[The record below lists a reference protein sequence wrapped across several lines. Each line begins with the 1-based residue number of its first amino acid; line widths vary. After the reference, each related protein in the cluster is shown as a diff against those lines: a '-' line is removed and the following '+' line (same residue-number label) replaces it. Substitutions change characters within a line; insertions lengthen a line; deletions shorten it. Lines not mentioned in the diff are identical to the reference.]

1 MVDLLVGI
9 ALICMLLF
17 VVFVVMMVVRL
28 VKKQSVKPIL
38 KTLAVFVVVFA
49 ISISGAKTISNS
61 KETTK
66 DQNVSKL
73 EETAHENVVSSA
85 KNDTK
90 PTIETNQKTTQT
102 QKDKLSV
109 DFEKVKNDW
118 LSEMTNKD
126 YHPLV
131 EDVSVVIN
139 EDNQSIIFSA
149 AVNDAANKEY
159 ATELADT
166 MIRRFGHLCSMYGDN
181 ISPPSSDYYG
191 GIFYKYNIIV
201 GVAPLSKIDNQNEWL
216 VYQAIAKGT
225 NQPIKGRK

>member
-17 VVFVVMMVVRL
+17 AVFVAMLVVRL
-28 VKKQSVKPIL
+28 VKKQSVKSIL
-38 KTLAVFVVVFA
+38 KSLAVFVVVFA
-49 ISISGAKTISNS
+49 ISISGARTISNS
-61 KETTK
+61 KETVK

-73 EETAHENVVSSA
+73 EETVQEAPKPKEVA
-85 KNDTK
+85 KDTDESVQPK
-90 PTIETNQKTTQT
+90 PAESLK
-102 QKDKLSV
+102 V

-139 EDNQSIIFSA
+139 EDNQSIVFSA

-166 MIRRFGHLCSMYGDN
+166 MIRRFGSICNMYNKN

-191 GIFYKYNIIV
+191 GIFYKYDIIV

>member
-17 VVFVVMMVVRL
+17 VVFVAMLVVRL
-28 VKKQSVKPIL
+28 VKKQSVKSIL
-38 KTLAVFVVVFA
+38 KSLAVFVVVFA

-73 EETAHENVVSSA
+73 EETAQEVPKSKEVA
-85 KNDTK
+85 KDTDESVQPK
-90 PTIETNQKTTQT
+90 PAESLK
-102 QKDKLSV
+102 V
-109 DFEKVKNDW
+109 DFGKVKEDW

-131 EDVSVVIN
+131 EDVSVNVN
-139 EDNQSIIFSA
+139 EDSKSIIFSA
-149 AVNDAANKEY
+149 VVSDSADKEY
-159 ATELADT
+159 AAELADT
-166 MIRRFGHLCSMYGDN
+166 MIRRFSSICNTHNQN
-181 ISPPSSDYYG
+181 ISPPGNDYYG
-191 GIFYKYNIIV
+191 GIFYKYDILV
-201 GVAPLSKIDNQNEWL
+201 GVAPLSKVDNQDEWL

>member
-28 VKKQSVKPIL
+28 VKKQSVKSIL
-38 KTLAVFVVVFA
+38 KSLAVFVVVFA

-61 KETTK
+61 KETMK

-73 EETAHENVVSSA
+73 EETAQEVPKNEVSKPKEVA
-85 KNDTK
+85 KDTDESVQPK
-90 PTIETNQKTTQT
+90 PAESLK
-102 QKDKLSV
+102 V
-109 DFEKVKNDW
+109 DFESVKKDW

-131 EDVSVVIN
+131 EDVSVVIDK
-139 EDNQSIIFSA
+139 DNQSIVFSA

-166 MIRRFGHLCSMYGDN
+166 MIRRFGHLCSMYGNN

>member
-28 VKKQSVKPIL
+28 VKKQSVKSIL
-38 KTLAVFVVVFA
+38 KSLVVFVVVFA

-73 EETAHENVVSSA
+73 EETAQENVVSSA

-102 QKDKLSV
+102 QKDKPSV
-109 DFEKVKNDW
+109 DFGKVKEDW

-131 EDVSVVIN
+131 EDVNVNVN
-139 EDNQSIIFSA
+139 EDSKSIIFSA
-149 AVNDAANKEY
+149 VVSDSADKEY
-159 ATELADT
+159 AAELADT
-166 MIRRFGHLCSMYGDN
+166 MIRRFSSICNTHNQN
-181 ISPPSSDYYG
+181 ISPPGNDYYG
-191 GIFYKYNIIV
+191 GIFYKYDILV

>member
-28 VKKQSVKPIL
+28 VKKQSVKSIL
-38 KTLAVFVVVFA
+38 KSLAAFAVVFA

-61 KETTK
+61 KETAEY
-66 DQNVSKL
+66 QNVSKL
-73 EETAHENVVSSA
+73 EETAQEAPKNEVSKPKEVAKDTDESA
-85 KNDTK
+85 QPK
-90 PTIETNQKTTQT
+90 PAESLK
-102 QKDKLSV
+102 V
-109 DFEKVKNDW
+109 DFESVKKDW

-131 EDVSVVIN
+131 EDVSVVIDK
-139 EDNQSIIFSA
+139 DNQSIVFSA

>member
-28 VKKQSVKPIL
+28 VKNQSVKPIL
-38 KTLAVFVVVFA
+38 KSLAVFVVVFVV
-49 ISISGAKTISNS
+49 SISGAKTISNS
-61 KETTK
+61 KETAEY
-66 DQNVSKL
+66 QNVSKL
-73 EETAHENVVSSA
+73 EETAQEVPKPKEVA
-85 KNDTK
+85 KDTDESVESK
-90 PTIETNQKTTQT
+90 PAESLK
-102 QKDKLSV
+102 V
-109 DFEKVKNDW
+109 DFESVKKDW

-139 EDNQSIIFSA
+139 KDIQSIIFSA
-149 AVNDAANKEY
+149 VVNDAANKEY
-159 ATELADT
+159 AAELADT
-166 MIRRFGHLCSMYGDN
+166 MIRRFGHICSMYGDN
-181 ISPPSSDYYG
+181 ISPPSSDCYG
-191 GIFYKYNIIV
+191 GIFYKYDIIV

>member
-1 MVDLLVGI
+1 MIDLLVGI

-17 VVFVVMMVVRL
+17 VVFVVMLTVRL
-28 VKKQSVKPIL
+28 VKKQSIKSIL
-38 KTLAVFVVVFA
+38 KYLMVFVAVFVVC
-49 ISISGAKTISNS
+49 ISGAKLISNS
-61 KETTK
+61 KETVQ
-66 DQNVSKL
+66 DQNVSKS

-109 DFEKVKNDW
+109 DFGKVKEDW

-131 EDVSVVIN
+131 EDVSVNVN
-139 EDNQSIIFSA
+139 EDSKSIIFSA
-149 AVNDAANKEY
+149 VVSDSADKEY
-159 ATELADT
+159 AAELADT
-166 MIRRFGHLCSMYGDN
+166 MIRRFGHICSMYGDN

-191 GIFYKYNIIV
+191 GIFYKYDIIV